1 MKYIEEEYNNL
12 FGIFKMMLIT
22 TIFVEFAILKEAIQ
36 PISLLDF
43 ISLLFSYK
51 VYIEHIVVSLVFICL
66 GALILLRK
74 RWFLCKLHKNKLFK
88 SEYSPLKW
96 IKNCQ
101 VESWKFIFFY
111 KCIFGSCIIWMGFS
125 NFSTGWMC
133 GKVLF
138 STLNTLQNQ

>member
-74 RWFLCKLHKNKLFK
+74 R
-88 SEYSPLKW
+88 
-96 IKNCQ
+96 
-101 VESWKFIFFY
+101 
-111 KCIFGSCIIWMGFS
+111 
-125 NFSTGWMC
+125 
-133 GKVLF
+133 
-138 STLNTLQNQ
+138 